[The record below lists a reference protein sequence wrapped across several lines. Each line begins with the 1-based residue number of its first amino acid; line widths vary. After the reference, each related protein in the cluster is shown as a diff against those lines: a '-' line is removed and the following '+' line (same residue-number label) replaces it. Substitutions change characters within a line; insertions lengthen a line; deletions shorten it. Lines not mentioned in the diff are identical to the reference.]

1 MLVRRSAE
9 AAQCLQQA
17 EECEA
22 LAETATDPTA
32 KRSFV
37 DVAERWR
44 RIADT
49 CEYIERI
56 DRSLGKSRG

>member
-9 AAQCLQQA
+9 AVRCLHRA
-17 EECEA
+17 DECEA
-22 LAETATDPTA
+22 AAESATDPAA
-32 KRSFV
+32 KRSFL

-49 CEYIERI
+49 CEYIERVNL
-56 DRSLGKSRG
+56 SLGKSRI

>member
-1 MLVRRSAE
+1 MLVRRSAG
-9 AAQCLQQA
+9 ATRCLHQA

-22 LAETATDPTA
+22 AAQRVTDPAA
-32 KRSFV
+32 KRSFI

-44 RIADT
+44 WIAET
-49 CEYIERI
+49 CEYIERV

>member
-9 AAQCLQQA
+9 AARCLHRA

-22 LAETATDPTA
+22 AAESATDPTA
-32 KRSFV
+32 KRSFL

-44 RIADT
+44 RIAET
-49 CEYIERI
+49 REYINGV

>member
-1 MLVRRSAE
+1 MLVTRSAE
-9 AAQCLQQA
+9 AVRCLHQA

-22 LAETATDPTA
+22 AAESATDPAA

-44 RIADT
+44 RIAET
-49 CEYIERI
+49 CEYIERV
-56 DRSLGKSRG
+56 DRFPR